1 MNKKWIAAAV
11 VALPATI
18 GGVVYATAQ
27 SGASSDVQ
35 SDVQQTSEEGYACP
49 ATGELLPCQS
59 CCPLNQ
65 E

>member
-18 GGVVYATAQ
+18 GGIAYATAQ
-27 SGASSDVQ
+27 SRPADEVKA
-35 SDVQQTSEEGYACP
+35 TSEEGYVCP
-49 ATGELLPCQS
+49 ATGEVLPCPN
-59 CCPLNQ
+59 CCALKQ

>member
-18 GGVVYATAQ
+18 GGITYATSQ
-27 SGASSDVQ
+27 SRTPDE
-35 SDVQQTSEEGYACP
+35 VQQTSEEGYVCP
-49 ATGELLPCQS
+49 ATGEVLPCPN
-59 CCPLNQ
+59 CCPLKQ